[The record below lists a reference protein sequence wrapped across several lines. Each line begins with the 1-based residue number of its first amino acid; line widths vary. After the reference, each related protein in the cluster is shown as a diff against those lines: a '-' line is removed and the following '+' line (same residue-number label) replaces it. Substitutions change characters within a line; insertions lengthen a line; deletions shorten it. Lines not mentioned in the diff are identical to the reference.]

1 MSDNVY
7 IIGAGIHPF
16 GRTEERSG
24 REQGVFA
31 VREALA
37 DAGLEWADLECAY
50 GGSAAAGNADI
61 MVNEL
66 GLTSLPFINVSNGCA
81 TGGSAVA
88 SAQQAVASGMYDLAL
103 AVGFDKHPR
112 GAFNAKPSDYGL
124 PEWYGQTG
132 MMLTTQFFALK
143 IQRYMQLHGISRTT
157 LGRVAEKAFRN
168 GAVTPH
174 AWRRSEI
181 DLETIMN
188 APMINDPLTKFM
200 FCSPAEGGVALIL
213 ASEQKARE
221 LGALA
226 PGKSVKIANVAFRTR
241 PPDSFEVFQAGV
253 SIKDGG
259 KPTVLASKAAF
270 EGAGIGPDDIEVAQL
285 QDTESGAEIM
295 HMAENGFCADGDQEE
310 WLANGWSERG
320 GKLPINTDGGCLACG
335 EPIGASGLRQVYEN
349 VEQLRGRAGERQV
362 AGRDGTGPKTGYSH
376 VYGAPG
382 LSAVAILE
390 R

>member
-1 MSDNVY
+1 MSDTEVH

-16 GRTEERSG
+16 GRTDGRSG
-24 REQGVFA
+24 REQGVYA

-37 DAGLEWADLECAY
+37 DAGLDWPDVECAY

-66 GLTSLPFINVSNGCA
+66 GLTSLPFTNVANGCA
-81 TGGSAVA
+81 TGGSSLAA
-88 SAQQAVASGMYDLAL
+88 AQQAIASGMYDLAL

-112 GAFNAKPSDYGL
+112 GAFNAKPKDYGL
-124 PEWYGQTG
+124 PDWYGKTG

-168 GAVTPH
+168 GVKAPH

-181 DLETIMN
+181 DLDTIMN
-188 APMINDPLTKFM
+188 APMINDPLTKYM
-200 FCSPAEGGVALIL
+200 FCSPSEGGVALIL
-213 ASEQKARE
+213 ASGRKARE
-221 LGALA
+221 LGADGVRIA
-226 PGKSVKIANVAFRTR
+226 RVAVKTR
-241 PPDSFEVFQAGV
+241 PPDSFEVFQPGV
-253 SIKDGG
+253 SVREGG

-270 EGAGIGPDDIEVAQL
+270 EGAGIGPEDIDVAQL
-285 QDTESGAEIM
+285 QDTESGAEVM
-295 HMAENGFCADGDQEE
+295 HMAENGFCKDGEQEE
-310 WLANGWSERG
+310 WLANGWSEIG
-320 GKLPINTDGGCLACG
+320 GRMPVNTDGGCIACG

-349 VEQLRGRAGERQV
+349 VQQLRGRAGERQV
-362 AGRDGTGPKTGYSH
+362 PGDPKTAYSH

-382 LSAVAILE
+382 MSAVAILQ

>member
-1 MSDNVY
+1 MSEDVY

-16 GRTEERSG
+16 GRTDGRSG
-24 REQGVFA
+24 REQGVYA

-37 DAGLEWADLECAY
+37 DAGLDWPDIECAY

-66 GLTSLPFINVSNGCA
+66 GLTSLPFTNVANGCA
-81 TGGSAVA
+81 TGGSALA
-88 SAQQAVASGMYDLAL
+88 SAQMAISSGMYDLAL
-103 AVGFDKHPR
+103 ATGFDKHPR
-112 GAFNAKPSDYGL
+112 GSFNASPADYGL

-143 IQRYMQLHGISRTT
+143 IQRYMQLHGISRET
-157 LGRVAEKAFRN
+157 LGRVAVKAFKN
-168 GAVTPH
+168 GTKTPH

-181 DLETIMN
+181 DLDTIMN
-188 APMINDPLTKFM
+188 APMINDPLTKYM

-213 ASEQKARE
+213 ASEKKMKE
-221 LGALA
+221 LGAH
-226 PGKSVKIANVAFRTR
+226 GVKVSQISVKTR

-253 SIKDGG
+253 SVKDGG
-259 KPTVLASKAAF
+259 KPTILASQAAF
-270 EGAGIGPDDIEVAQL
+270 EGAGIGPEDIDVAQL

-295 HMAENGFCADGDQEE
+295 HMAENGFCADGDQEK
-310 WLANGWSERG
+310 WLLEGATDLT
-320 GKLPINTDGGCLACG
+320 GKLPVNTDGGCLACG

-349 VEQLRGRAGERQV
+349 VEQLRGRGGERQV
-362 AGRDGTGPKTGYSH
+362 PGKDGNGPKTAYSH